1 MGYRK
6 ILVLYACIIFF
17 LSPLYIIKVVKKG
30 FKNKKQIVT
39 LILVGMFC
47 VVSALLALIFVL

>member
-1 MGYRK
+1 MDYKR

-30 FKNKKQIVT
+30 FKNKKQIVA
-39 LILVGMFC
+39 LILIGMFC
-47 VVSALLALIFVL
+47 VVSALLALIFAL